1 MFAVSY
7 AVLSHFFVGMRTRAE
22 QPQELNKDFSGHRLM
37 TCTVSSADLA
47 RYFSGSKKDL
57 DKVIRDACPKALVY
71 KQTTEKDD
79 TVYTFRMDFSSLKD
93 YRKKVESLLNFA
105 PEISY
110 SYADSPFAKGLR
122 YSENFSTKDLMSWLY
137 TALYEKGYVD
147 QKSVN
152 DLWNLKSTEFTF
164 AGKKYETDER
174 SALMK

>member
-1 MFAVSY
+1 MLFS
-7 AVLSHFFVGMRTRAE
+7 LIFLWGCGLELNSRM
-22 QPQELNKDFSGHRLM
+22 ELNKDFSGHRLM

-164 AGKKYETDER
+164 AGKK
-174 SALMK
+174 